1 MYTLPMSH
9 DYPRIAEYSLY
20 RWALLHTTKVCA
32 RKSLQDC
39 SMVSSSLLH
48 THWGFTAGVS
58 ITPTQKPPLV
68 PCGFQP
74 SQLYPHHP
82 TVPPSQLHQTSQRF
96 AISASPHSRLVRQD
110 KTLPHTMP
118 GHTHIGSWLYCF
130 HGWSLHE
137 PVLRFGHDN

>member
-1 MYTLPMSH
+1 MPCNTSYTRFIFWKVFHIYYKLICMFYTLQRLYMLLMSH
-9 DYPRIAEYSLY
+9 DYPQIAEYSLY
-20 RWALLHTTKVCA
+20 RRALLHTSKVCA

-48 THWGFTAGVS
+48 THRGFTAGVS

-82 TVPPSQLHQTSQRF
+82 TVPPSQLHRTSQRF
-96 AISASPHSRLVRQD
+96 ALLASPHSRLVRQD
-110 KTLPHTMP
+110 
-118 GHTHIGSWLYCF
+118 
-130 HGWSLHE
+130 
-137 PVLRFGHDN
+137 